1 MARISVHRAPA
12 APTAHS
18 QVARRARILS
28 SAAELGAIHGYDGVQ
43 MQEVARGA
51 GVAVGTVYRYFPSK
65 TQLFLAVMAEEVF
78 GGRAR
83 TEADAGEAP
92 SGDVAD
98 LLVGW
103 TRRFMQ
109 RPKLA
114 LAMVQSTLAA
124 YSGRSAEARE
134 MDVLVAPEILE
145 LLGIEEP
152 GEEELSK
159 VRLLTYAWWG
169 VVISRLSDHMTQAQA
184 EEHIRLGT
192 ALFVTPARKPA

>member
-1 MARISVHRAPA
+1 MARISVQRAPA

-83 TEADAGEAP
+83 TEAEAP
-92 SGDVAD
+92 ASDVAD

-103 TRRFMQ
+103 TRRFTQ

-124 YSGRSAEARE
+124 YSGRSAEARD
-134 MDVLVAPEILE
+134 MDVLVAPEILG

-152 GEEELSK
+152 VEEELSK

-169 VVISRLSDHMTQAQA
+169 VVISRLSEHMTQAEA
-184 EEHIRLGT
+184 EEHIRLGA

>member
-1 MARISVHRAPA
+1 LARISVQRAPA

-18 QVARRARILS
+18 QVARRARILN

-43 MQEVARGA
+43 MQEVARDA

-65 TQLFLAVMAEEVF
+65 TQLFLAVMAEEGF
-78 GGRAR
+78 GGRTR
-83 TEADAGEAP
+83 TGDGDGEAP
-92 SGDVAD
+92 VSDIAD

-103 TRRFMQ
+103 TRRFTQ

-124 YSGRSAEARE
+124 YSGRSAEARA
-134 MDVLVAPEILE
+134 MDVLVAPEILG

-152 GEEELSK
+152 VEEELSK

-169 VVISRLSDHMTQAQA
+169 VVISRLSEHMTQAQA
-184 EEHIRLGT
+184 EEHIRLGA